1 MREKPSRTAQHV
13 ALFRALESARG
24 QPRLFT
30 DPYAA
35 ASLPPSHRLVVA
47 AARLPAAGPRL
58 ARRVERLIDR
68 RWPGGPRASAVAR
81 TRLIDD
87 LVTDALAAGARQ
99 LVLLGAGYDS
109 RAYRLLAVRAG
120 ADPAA
125 AGRGREAVDV
135 YEVDHPATQ
144 ARKRRLVERRVPA
157 AARGHVRF
165 VAADLLRV
173 GAADVLLAAGLRPD
187 APAVVV
193 WEGVTNYLDAA
204 SVDATLTGLAG
215 ALAPGSRVVFT
226 YVDRRA
232 LDGTGTFS
240 GVDEWAGTVRAAG
253 EPFTFGLVPDELP
266 GYLAAR
272 GLALTLD
279 RSTRDAADRYL
290 TPLGRGGEPA
300 APFYRVAQAEVVSR
314 PAAAA
319 ATAETAVAAAPTR
332 ERATEAVP
340 SAGQG

>member
-1 MREKPSRTAQHV
+1 MQEKPSRTAQHV

-24 QPRLFT
+24 GPRLFT

-35 ASLPPSHRLVVA
+35 SSLPPAHRLVIA
-47 AARLPAAGPRL
+47 AARLPGAGPRV
-58 ARRVERLIDR
+58 ARRVERYIDR

-87 LVTDALAAGARQ
+87 LVTGALTAGARQ
-99 LVLLGAGYDS
+99 LVLLGAGFDS
-109 RAYRLLAVRAG
+109 RPYRLAAVRDAK
-120 ADPAA
+120 ATAAARPAA
-125 AGRGREAVDV
+125 ARRDTGPVDV

-144 ARKRRLVERRVPA
+144 ARKRRLVEQRVPA
-157 AARGHVRF
+157 ASRAHVRF
-165 VAADLLRV
+165 VAADLLRT
-173 GAADVLLAAGLRPD
+173 DTPT
-187 APAVVV
+187 VVV
-193 WEGVTNYLDAA
+193 WEGVTNYLDATA
-204 SVDATLTGLAG
+204 VDATLTGLAG

-232 LDGTGTFS
+232 LDGSGTFS

-272 GLALTLD
+272 GLTLTLD
-279 RSTRDAADRYL
+279 CSTRAAADRYL

-300 APFYRVAQAEVVSR
+300 APFYRVAQAEIAPAR

-319 ATAETAVAAAPTR
+319 TPTAPRAAATP
-332 ERATEAVP
+332 
-340 SAGQG
+340 GGKD